1 MHIINLS
8 TTDQQETI
16 QTAIKE
22 LQRGNLIVYPTE
34 TCYGIGANAT
44 NPQAIQKLLDFKGNR
59 QGKAISVA
67 VANQVMAE
75 DYVELNQAA
84 KNIYQNL
91 LPGPITVIS
100 KSKGKVVPALESE
113 HHTLGIR
120 LPDYPLIRQLIQ
132 AFNKPI
138 TATSANA
145 SGYKQPYSL
154 IDFQRYNPQ
163 KAQKLVS
170 LFLNAG
176 QLPQRLPS
184 TVVDTTLNDT
194 QLVRQGS
201 ITLTNAPTC
210 TSNSPEETIKLAQ
223 TILQPHLHLLKL
235 YPLIIALQG
244 NLGAGKTHF
253 VKGIAQVLGIHETI
267 KSPTYN
273 LIHEHRIPF
282 TVNRSPFTDN
292 NPPQTSKHKK
302 PPTANGEQRTE
313 NYLYHL
319 DTWRLPDSTEL
330 FEVLEFDRLLKPGNI
345 IAIEWLEKIKSQLDQ
360 LNQNYPILWIDL
372 QTISPTTRQITPHF
386 SSPSNN

>member
-1 MHIINLS
+1 MQIINLS
-8 TTDQQETI
+8 TTNQQETI
-16 QTAIKE
+16 QTAVKE
-22 LQRGNLIVYPTE
+22 LQKGNLIVYPTE
-34 TCYGIGANAT
+34 TCYGIGADAT

-67 VANQVMAE
+67 VADQVMAE

-100 KSKGKVVPALESE
+100 KSKGKVVPTLESE

-120 LPDYPLIRQLIQ
+120 LPDYSLIRQLIQ
-132 AFNKPI
+132 VFGKPI

-154 IDFQRYNPQ
+154 TDFQRYNPK
-163 KAQKLVS
+163 KAQKLVT
-170 LFLNAG
+170 LFLDAG

-201 ITLTNAPTC
+201 ITLTNAPTY

-273 LIHEHRIPF
+273 LIHEHKIP
-282 TVNRSPFTDN
+282 
-292 NPPQTSKHKK
+292 SKLKARGK
-302 PPTANGEQRTE
+302 RLEA

-319 DTWRLPDSTEL
+319 DTWRLPNSTEL
-330 FEVLEFDRLLKPGNI
+330 FEILEFDRLLKPGNI

-360 LNQNYPILWIDL
+360 LNQDYPILWIDI
-372 QTISPTTRQITPHF
+372 QTTSPTTRQITPHF